1 MHPLQWTS
9 TISTH
14 DASLQFTELKLP
26 WINQTCVVVHIW
38 LIIQNIY
45 LVRKISV
52 VRLFNI
58 HNNPNSPL
66 QVFWQICMS
75 SPCNDL
81 IKVKIPGEKL
91 DVIVI
96 AKETNTLHCK
106 TQWPLCKARQ
116 GQGRAGKGGRM
127 LNLRLRTFEECNLPD
142 ALHQSPESRQAFVPN
157 GLVHLLLTWASTLL
171 YPISLLSGCWNRVQG
186 GDPL

>member
-1 MHPLQWTS
+1 MQWTS

-81 IKVKIPGEKL
+81 IKVKIPGENL

-116 GQGRAGKGGRM
+116 GQGRGGKGKDAQFALENIWRM
-127 LNLRLRTFEECNLPD
+127 QP
-142 ALHQSPESRQAFVPN
+142 
-157 GLVHLLLTWASTLL
+157 TWRSASIAWIKAGVCTKWVATSTSYLCPPR
-171 YPISLLSGCWNRVQG
+171 PIFRWRH
-186 GDPL
+186 

>member
-1 MHPLQWTS
+1 MQWTS

-116 GQGRAGKGGRM
+116 GQGRAGKGEGCSICAWEHLKNATYLTLCINRLNQGRRLYQM
-127 LNLRLRTFEECNLPD
+127 GWYIYFLLGPTLSNL
-142 ALHQSPESRQAFVPN
+142 QM
-157 GLVHLLLTWASTLL
+157 
-171 YPISLLSGCWNRVQG
+171 
-186 GDPL
+186 